1 MTAAAC
7 AFWNDDAPV
16 LCIFHARTQ
25 MTRVSGGASY
35 ADVIFL
41 PSFAAFLLR
50 APLAMLLRP
59 RCVYNK
65 RRWRCAASKMVAKQ
79 RCSPNSLIHTHTRR
93 GEGARKRWHKK
104 SIQTVLPN
112 LWFPDGGGGGIDQRE
127 SKKKTNNRAYTDTRE
142 KQY

>member
-16 LCIFHARTQ
+16 LCIFHARAQ

-79 RCSPNSLIHTHTRR
+79 RCSPNSLIHTHPEGGRSAKEMAQEIHSDGFAQSLVPGRR
-93 GEGARKRWHKK
+93 RWRHRSEGIEKK
-104 SIQTVLPN
+104 DEQPCIH
-112 LWFPDGGGGGIDQRE
+112 R
-127 SKKKTNNRAYTDTRE
+127 YT
-142 KQY
+142 